1 MNLPPV
7 HTKKVNPLIHPLD
20 IRVKKL
26 CGFKIFGLVKKG
38 PWSRIISVEIYRG

>member
-26 CGFKIFGLVKKG
+26 CGFENI
-38 PWSRIISVEIYRG
+38 RIRVEGAEVAYYFSQNI